1 MCNGYGNVVYIVCNM
16 LNVDLIIHDI
26 EVKLNKLYR
35 LKQIA
40 EEVDSKFFVMIID
53 LKIKELKHD
62 RENIRAYGR

>member
-1 MCNGYGNVVYIVCNM
+1 MVYIVCNN

-40 EEVDSKFFVMIID
+40 EEVDSKIFVMIID

>member
-1 MCNGYGNVVYIVCNM
+1 M

-40 EEVDSKFFVMIID
+40 EEVDSKIFVMIID

-62 RENIRAYGR
+62 RKNIRAYGR

>member
-1 MCNGYGNVVYIVCNM
+1 M

-40 EEVDSKFFVMIID
+40 EEVDSKIFVMIID

-62 RENIRAYGR
+62 RENIKTRSYRPLV